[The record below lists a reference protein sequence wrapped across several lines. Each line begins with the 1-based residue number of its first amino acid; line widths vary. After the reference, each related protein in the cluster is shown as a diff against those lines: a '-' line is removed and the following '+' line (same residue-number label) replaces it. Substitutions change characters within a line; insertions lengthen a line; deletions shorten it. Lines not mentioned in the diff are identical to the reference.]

1 MIAATVRGVDL
12 FPPDVN
18 WMPPNCI
25 LEVDDVLQDWTWHE
39 PFDLVHLR
47 ILEGAFTPE
56 EQKKVYAQIYKLV
69 VSCI

>member
-1 MIAATVRGVDL
+1 
-12 FPPDVN
+12 
-18 WMPPNCI
+18 MPPNCI

-56 EQKKVYAQIYKLV
+56 EQKKVYAQIFKFVLPRVVLV
-69 VSCI
+69 SYAELIIT